1 MVEDSGDVGVVEEAL
16 PEEGGAEW
24 EGEEAEE
31 GSEQGGKFWWS
42 HTDMKVCF
50 SWPQLFVDYEMM
62 KSVLVFLSMLHLQIV
77 SAGCSRLLSESRF
90 YSVLIR
96 QIQMYDMIS
105 MLIILNEGRI
115 LSKVFSKNRATAK
128 CYKPN

>member
-24 EGEEAEE
+24 GGEEAEE

-62 KSVLVFLSMLHLQIV
+62 KSVFVFLSMLHQQIV
-77 SAGCSRLLSESRF
+77 SAGCSRFLFLVREPLL
-90 YSVLIR
+90 
-96 QIQMYDMIS
+96 
-105 MLIILNEGRI
+105 
-115 LSKVFSKNRATAK
+115 FSSDPTDV
-128 CYKPN
+128 